1 MIVLYANLFE
11 AKNFLSLHPSSVV
24 ASHPEW
30 VQGVE
35 DYIRKGTALY
45 ITLDNVVYTYRLLD
59 DKTVE
64 DALYHQLLCYL
75 QLLET
80 TKPFIVNITRVPG
93 KIIIL
98 ILSTENIN
106 VNIPLFRHTC
116 IVAFWQ
122 SQ

>member
-1 MIVLYANLFE
+1 M
-11 AKNFLSLHPSSVV
+11 
-24 ASHPEW
+24 
-30 VQGVE
+30 
-35 DYIRKGTALY
+35 
-45 ITLDNVVYTYRLLD
+45 YTYRLLD